1 MWKIIGAEKL
11 RRLLDLAERLTVALD
26 RGEDPAKRSE
36 LLDEARSA
44 FGGLEA
50 WGDIEERSSQTEQN
64 IQQLITAADE
74 GASLLHNLAELLGA
88 PIPEAD
94 RLMLVLDVL
103 NGALP
108 PMSERQDT
116 GESAFRGSPE
126 DTALQTLVRAARRAR
141 DLLASLEVDMSV
153 ELVETAELYEALR
166 PFEDREEAQERAND
180 GAPD

>member
-1 MWKIIGAEKL
+1 MYKIIPAEKL
-11 RRLLDLAERLTVALD
+11 NRLLDLAERLTVALD
-26 RGEDPAKRSE
+26 RGEDRANVSE
-36 LLDEARSA
+36 LLDEARVL
-44 FGGLEA
+44 LEA
-50 WGDIEERSSQTEQN
+50 WGEIEERSSTAEQN

-108 PMSERQDT
+108 PTPQRPDT

-126 DTALQTLVRAARRAR
+126 DKALQTLVRAARRAR

-166 PFEDREEAQERAND
+166 PFEDREEAQERGND
-180 GAPD
+180 GATD

>member
-1 MWKIIGAEKL
+1 MYKIIPAEKL
-11 RRLLDLAERLTVALD
+11 TRLLDLAERLTAALE

-36 LLDEARSA
+36 LLEDARSA

-50 WGDIEERSSQTEQN
+50 WGDIEERSSTAEQN

-74 GASLLHNLAELLGA
+74 GASLLHHLAELLGA

-94 RLMLVLDVL
+94 RLKMVLDLL
-103 NGALP
+103 NGAFP
-108 PMSERQDT
+108 PTSQRQDT

-126 DTALQTLVRAARRAR
+126 DTPLQTLVRAARKAR

-166 PFEDREEAQERAND
+166 PFDDAAEAQERAND
-180 GAPD
+180 GTAD